1 MCNLKWVRRPGVIHD
16 RVFLEAISI
25 SCLSSLWFQWSL
37 SIEGMK
43 ERKKKYKE
51 RDGIWEKMKERKKKK
66 CCETKREETIPL
78 KTKTCL
84 PYCGVAVERKTSHM
98 LSSCGYVVNKEP
110 HNKFFFGKVVHYTV
124 NNFLTMN
131 PWLLATNNYLS
142 LMIK

>member
-1 MCNLKWVRRPGVIHD
+1 MIRCSLKPSPFCAWVLFDFSGLYLLR
-16 RVFLEAISI
+16 E
-25 SCLSSLWFQWSL
+25 WK
-37 SIEGMK
+37 K
-43 ERKKKYKE
+43 ERKNTKKEMGSE
-51 RDGIWEKMKERKKKK
+51 RKWRKERKQK
-66 CCETKREETIPL
+66 CSKIEKAETIPL

-110 HNKFFFGKVVHYTV
+110 HNNFFFFFRKGLHYTV
-124 NNFLTMN
+124 NKFLTMD